1 MTALNYAETLILQKT
16 NERVPEGC
24 TEVLKDCRALAPN
37 LLSQAINGETIK
49 RCWDC
54 SSWIGRCTN
63 GKIWHIARDEAC
75 NEFSPRKQEGD
86 GNVREN

>member
-16 NERVPEGC
+16 NEPVPKGYTEALKNC
-24 TEVLKDCRALAPN
+24 TTLATN
-37 LLSQAINGETIK
+37 LLSQTINRETIK

-63 GKIWHIARDEAC
+63 GKIWHITRDEAC
-75 NEFSPRKQEGD
+75 REFSPRKQEGD
-86 GNVREN
+86 DNAREN